1 MAYRNLMIES
11 PANMKLCQKQ
21 LIIFTDKEHS
31 IPLEDISSILIENR
45 QATIT
50 MATLSSLAENNVTV
64 FICNE
69 KHLPCAV
76 MIPFAQHSRT
86 SLMLKYQEKLSQPLR
101 KQLWQQIVKSKI
113 NNQANCLELLGKNNA
128 EKYLRNLIKN
138 VLSGD
143 STNVEA
149 IAARYY
155 FQQAFSNDFIR
166 ENDYDVRNHFLNY
179 GYSILRGHIAR
190 LIATYGFV
198 PMLGLHHKSELNS
211 YNLADDFFEPFR
223 PIVDLYVAQIQ
234 EPKELSPLY
243 KRELFNLLNMDIYIN
258 NQYHSVSYA
267 AELMIQSF
275 SRCCQNKSKELSL
288 PKLVELRQHKY
299 E

>member
-31 IPLEDISSILIENR
+31 IPLEDINSILIENR

-166 ENDYDVRNHFLNY
+166 GNDYDVRNHFLNY

>member
-1 MAYRNLMIES
+1 MAYRNLMIKS

-21 LIIFTDKEHS
+21 LIIFTDKEYR

-86 SLMLKYQEKLSQPLR
+86 SLMLKYQEELSQPLR
-101 KQLWQQIVKSKI
+101 KQLWQQLVKSKI
-113 NNQANCLELLGKNNA
+113 NNQANCLELLGKKNTV
-128 EKYLRNLIKN
+128 KYLRNLTKN

-143 STNVEA
+143 TTNVEA
-149 IAARYY
+149 TAARYY
-155 FQQAFSNDFIR
+155 FQNLFNDKFLR
-166 ENDYDVRNHFLNY
+166 GNDLDVRNQFFNY
-179 GYSILRGHIAR
+179 GYAIMRGHIAR
-190 LIATYGFV
+190 LIATYGFI
-198 PMLGLHHKSELNS
+198 PMIGLHHKNELNS
-211 YNLADDFFEPFR
+211 YNLADDFLEPFR
-223 PIVDLYVAQIQ
+223 PIVDLYVAGV
-234 EPKELSPLY
+234 EDFYKLNSLH
-243 KRELFNLLNMDIYIN
+243 KRELFNLLNMDILIN
-258 NQYHSVSYA
+258 KQLHSVSYA

-275 SRCCQNKSKELSL
+275 SRCCQNKSKELLL
-288 PKLVELRQHKY
+288 PQLIELRQHKY

>member
-223 PIVDLYVAQIQ
+223 PIVDLYVAQMQQPI
-234 EPKELSPLY
+234 ELSPLY

-288 PKLVELRQHKY
+288 HKLVELRQHKY

>member
-166 ENDYDVRNHFLNY
+166 GNDYDVRNHFLNY

-258 NQYHSVSYA
+258 DQYHSVSYA

-275 SRCCQNKSKELSL
+275 FRCCQNKSKELLL

>member
-166 ENDYDVRNHFLNY
+166 GNDYDVRNHFLNY

>member
-76 MIPFAQHSRT
+76 IIPFAQHSRT

-166 ENDYDVRNHFLNY
+166 GNDYDVRNHFLNY

-258 NQYHSVSYA
+258 DQYHSVSYA

-275 SRCCQNKSKELSL
+275 SRCCQNKSKELLL

>member
-50 MATLSSLAENNVTV
+50 MAILSSLAENNVTV

-76 MIPFAQHSRT
+76 IIPFAQHSRT

-155 FQQAFSNDFIR
+155 FQQAFSNNFIR
-166 ENDYDVRNHFLNY
+166 GNDYDVRNHFLNY

-258 NQYHSVSYA
+258 DQYHSVSYA

-275 SRCCQNKSKELSL
+275 SRCCQNKSKELLL